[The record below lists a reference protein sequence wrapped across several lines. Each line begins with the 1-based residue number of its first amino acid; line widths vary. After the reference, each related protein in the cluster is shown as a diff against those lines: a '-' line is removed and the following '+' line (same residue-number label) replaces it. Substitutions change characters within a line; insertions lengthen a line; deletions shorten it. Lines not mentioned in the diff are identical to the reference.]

1 MELFINGLRSL
12 GTATWMLKIKNTG
25 RSSFIHH
32 DKIKTLIINNLQHT
46 ERKLA
51 KMLKILKA
59 IIYELD

>member
-12 GTATWMLKIKNTG
+12 GTATWMLKIENTG